1 MYNNSFFKKI
11 LIMAC
16 VVFLYS
22 CDKDYNSIGDGL
34 IGDNHFD
41 FVKYTS
47 SVVAYN
53 QKIGP
58 IQSNNLPINAL
69 GIFDNPAFGTTTANF
84 ATQLVLESG
93 NPTIGKNPEIESVVL
108 TIPYFSTLKSTD
120 SNGDA
125 TYQLDSIYGPSDAKI
140 MLSVFESGYF
150 MRDLDPE
157 GGFQQAQK
165 YYTNQNSD
173 FNGVKVGS
181 RLNNSSNASQNDS
194 FVFSAAQYKSTTTT
208 DGKDVIT
215 RVAPGMRLDLN
226 ASYFKTKI
234 IEASALGKLSGN
246 DVFKEYFRGLYFK
259 VERSGSSPSA
269 MALLDFKKGKITI
282 KYKVDTSDSDATRV
296 EKTIVLNF
304 TGNTVSLLDQS
315 NTKTSYASATTPAN
329 INRTLGDEKLYLKGG
344 EGSLSIIELFGPDA
358 DNNGIADELET
369 IRKNGWLINEANL
382 VFHVDG
388 AAMTNGFVAKRIYL
402 YDFENN
408 RSIFDYVTDPSVG
421 SNSKNGKTS
430 FGGILTKDNAGNEIY
445 KLRITNQIRVLIQNK
460 DSTNI
465 RLGVVV
471 TEDINTTASNK
482 LRTASAVLSQAP
494 RASVMNPLGTI
505 IYGGKSTVPEDKRLK
520 LEIYYTKPN

>member
-11 LIMAC
+11 LLVAC

-93 NPTIGKNPEIESVVL
+93 NPTIGKNPEIESVDL

-329 INRTLGDEKLYLKGG
+329 INRTLGDEKL
-344 EGSLSIIELFGPDA
+344 
-358 DNNGIADELET
+358 
-369 IRKNGWLINEANL
+369 
-382 VFHVDG
+382 
-388 AAMTNGFVAKRIYL
+388 
-402 YDFENN
+402 
-408 RSIFDYVTDPSVG
+408 
-421 SNSKNGKTS
+421 
-430 FGGILTKDNAGNEIY
+430 
-445 KLRITNQIRVLIQNK
+445 
-460 DSTNI
+460 
-465 RLGVVV
+465 
-471 TEDINTTASNK
+471 
-482 LRTASAVLSQAP
+482 
-494 RASVMNPLGTI
+494 
-505 IYGGKSTVPEDKRLK
+505 
-520 LEIYYTKPN
+520 